1 MKRLVYM
8 ERHDDIRDAIAC
20 EKAMKKWNRDWKFR
34 LIEENNPD
42 WADLFDTL
50 NG

>member
-1 MKRLVYM
+1 M
-8 ERHDDIRDAIAC
+8 ERHDDIRDAIAR